1 MAKRVSIIN
10 FKGGVGKTTL
20 SFNLAAG
27 LVRYHNAKVLVVDM
41 DHQSSLSIICL
52 GAAAWQKAVN
62 SNQTVTEVFKP
73 FIGQVPSM
81 PGREIV
87 STTQLNQAHYSGLKI
102 VPASLQLDD
111 VEIELTSSHHGNA
124 IQSEWDKRTL
134 MCRWLEE
141 TGVDNDFDYIIFD
154 CPPATKIVSQNAIA
168 ASHGY
173 IVPVIP
179 EAVMERGA
187 PHLAGMVKDGID
199 KRMKALASMG
209 TPRSMH
215 VPDTALAGIAIT
227 RIQTSGNANSGYTN
241 DHTQHLQSLTRF
253 WQGNLIKPYIEAG
266 TGISQALAEGT
277 PVYDHAN
284 TQNIGNR
291 GIHTMYRKLTEALKV
306 KIDAL

>member
-27 LVRYHNAKVLVVDM
+27 LVRYHKARVLVVDM
-41 DHQSSLSIICL
+41 DHQSSLSIVCL
-52 GAAAWQKAVN
+52 GAAKWQSLVAAQ
-62 SNQTVTEVFKP
+62 QTVTEVFKP
-73 FIGQVPSM
+73 FVGQQQKM
-81 PGREIV
+81 PGLEIV
-87 STTQLNQAHYSGLKI
+87 EPTQLNQYFYSGLKI

-141 TGVDNDFDYIIFD
+141 TGIDGEFDYIIFD

-199 KRMKALASMG
+199 TRMNALAAMCS
-209 TPRSMH
+209 PRLMH
-215 VPDTALAGIAIT
+215 VPDTALAGIAVT
-227 RIQTSGNANSGYTN
+227 RIQTSGNAHSGYTN
-241 DHTQHLQSLTRF
+241 DHTQHLQSLKRF
-253 WQGNLIKPYIEAG
+253 WKADLIEPYIESG
-266 TGISQALAEGT
+266 TGVSQALADGL
-277 PVYDHAN
+277 PVYDQAH
-284 TQNIGNR
+284 TQNIGGR
-291 GIHTMYRKLTEALKV
+291 GIQIMYRDLTAALKNR
-306 KIDAL
+306 IDAL